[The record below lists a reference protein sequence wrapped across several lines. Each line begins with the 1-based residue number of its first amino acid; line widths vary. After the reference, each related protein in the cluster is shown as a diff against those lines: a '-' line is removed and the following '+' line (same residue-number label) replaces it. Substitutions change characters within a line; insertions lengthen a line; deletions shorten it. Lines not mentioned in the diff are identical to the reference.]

1 MGWEAH
7 VTGDQL
13 AQSYL
18 DVCERGPIIAATM
31 EEELEHPQEH
41 MQEQI
46 HEAAH
51 HTQERWIFWVA
62 MTAALLAAFAA
73 IASSFSGHHEHEA
86 MLNTV
91 QASDK
96 WNYYQA
102 EGIKLS
108 ILEGRLEVADAVG
121 GKTKAQSSKI
131 KEYTDK
137 RIKLEAEAKGLET
150 EAGDHDAHHLIFSR
164 SVTLFQ
170 VAIAIS
176 AISVLSRLKPF
187 WFVSM
192 GIGALGLVL
201 FVYGFR

>member
-1 MGWEAH
+1 M
-7 VTGDQL
+7 D
-13 AQSYL
+13 
-18 DVCERGPIIAATM
+18 
-31 EEELEHPQEH
+31 EELEHPQEH

-46 HEAAH
+46 HEQAH
-51 HTQERWIFWVA
+51 EARERWIFWVA

-102 EGIKLS
+102 EGIKQS

-121 GKTKAQSSKI
+121 GATKAQSSKI
-131 KEYTDK
+131 NEYKQKRKE
-137 RIKLEAEAKGLET
+137 LGAEAEQLEK
-150 EAGDHDAHHLIFSR
+150 EARDHDAHHLIFSR

-176 AISVLSRLKPF
+176 AVSVLSRLKPF

-192 GIGALGLVL
+192 AIGALGLVL
-201 FVYGFR
+201 FAYGFR